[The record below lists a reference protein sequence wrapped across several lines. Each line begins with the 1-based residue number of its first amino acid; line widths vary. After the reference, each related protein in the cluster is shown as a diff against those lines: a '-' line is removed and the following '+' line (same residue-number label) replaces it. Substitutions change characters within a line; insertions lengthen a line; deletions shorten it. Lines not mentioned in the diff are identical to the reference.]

1 MFDYILD
8 RLKEANT
15 WKGIVWFATA
25 FGLVLSPDQQ
35 EAIASFG
42 MTLIGLI
49 SVFIEKG
56 NTKTDEEIV
65 EIVQEQH
72 QKTVKKMLSQPKVKK
87 DAKSKKVESDNFF
100 ND

>member
-8 RLKEANT
+8 RLKEAST
-15 WKGIVWFATA
+15 WKGIVWFATS

>member
-1 MFDYILD
+1 MLDYILD
-8 RLKEANT
+8 RLSEAST

-49 SVFIEKG
+49 SVFVEKG
-56 NTKTDEEIV
+56 NTKTDDEMI

-72 QKTVKKMLSQPKVKK
+72 QKTVKKMLAQPKVRKNERFKK
-87 DAKSKKVESDNFF
+87 TDSDNFF

>member
-8 RLKEANT
+8 RLKEAST